1 VSKFSASLAI
11 LAGLALVVPLAAIQS
26 QEPVEP
32 ISDAEFLRIERA
44 GPAGSAELE
53 QLVDAYVANGREAEA
68 AEALARF
75 MLGEYGTA
83 DEHGCDF
90 CRAVLAT
97 EGARRRHAHFAVMV
111 DALDRIEQRAEAQG
125 SGDLLLQAVLDNA
138 AGSTNARGMSRS
150 TYYVMRAV
158 QIGIDDASALEIVG
172 YLYEQGSIDEAK
184 DLATRLFDN
193 EASPHYQSDAA
204 RQWVVFLE
212 SEIMRR
218 ASLTRMIFDS
228 LGVNDEILDEEYVPI
243 AKIPPV
249 YPKEAADAGVEGT
262 VVVEFTVSTKGRPEG
277 VTVVSSTNTVFDSS
291 AVAAAREFRYAP
303 RVVAGTP
310 VAVPG
315 VRNKIAF
322 VLER

>member
-1 VSKFSASLAI
+1 
-11 LAGLALVVPLAAIQS
+11 
-26 QEPVEP
+26 
-32 ISDAEFLRIERA
+32 
-44 GPAGSAELE
+44 
-53 QLVDAYVANGREAEA
+53 
-68 AEALARF
+68 
-75 MLGEYGTA
+75 
-83 DEHGCDF
+83 
-90 CRAVLAT
+90 
-97 EGARRRHAHFAVMV
+97 
-111 DALDRIEQRAEAQG
+111 
-125 SGDLLLQAVLDNA
+125 
-138 AGSTNARGMSRS
+138 
-150 TYYVMRAV
+150 
-158 QIGIDDASALEIVG
+158 
-172 YLYEQGSIDEAK
+172 
-184 DLATRLFDN
+184 
-193 EASPHYQSDAA
+193 
-204 RQWVVFLE
+204 VFLE